1 MLSDMGITTLTLA
14 DGRVQLLHT
23 FSNVIYYVKYRKS
36 FNILLPFIYDEL
48 LCICL
53 KAKTPQD
60 SEEGLLFMQEMVEL
74 TKMQIQPETK
84 PQTVTFVKPNTDPPE
99 KVTLLAGPAQ
109 FGPELQNFDKITGK
123 VIFTY
128 PPAACTD
135 LLNAD
140 KLTGKIVIMDRGNCM
155 FIEKV
160 RVIAKNSFKSVF
172 L

>member
-1 MLSDMGITTLTLA
+1 
-14 DGRVQLLHT
+14 
-23 FSNVIYYVKYRKS
+23 
-36 FNILLPFIYDEL
+36 
-48 LCICL
+48 
-53 KAKTPQD
+53 
-60 SEEGLLFMQEMVEL
+60 MQEMIEL

-99 KVTLLAGPAQ
+99 KITLLAGPAQ

-140 KLTGKIVIMDRGNCM
+140 RLAGKIVIMDRGNCM

-160 RVIAKNSFKSVF
+160 YVTANHFSKSAFYSCNFIFSSLTLGTENSKSWCSRWNSIR
-172 L
+172 

>member
-1 MLSDMGITTLTLA
+1 MRRLFE
-14 DGRVQLLHT
+14 Q
-23 FSNVIYYVKYRKS
+23 
-36 FNILLPFIYDEL
+36 
-48 LCICL
+48 
-53 KAKTPQD
+53 AKTPQD

-74 TKMQIQPETK
+74 SKMQIQQPETK
-84 PQTVTFVKPNTDPPE
+84 PQTVTFVKPKTDPPE

-109 FGPELQNFDKITGK
+109 FGPELQNFDKINGK

-140 KLTGKIVIMDRGNCM
+140 KLAGKIVIMDRGNCM

-160 RVIAKNSFKSVF
+160 HLCVF
-172 L
+172 AQEFFFMSAIST

>member
-1 MLSDMGITTLTLA
+1 MSHYYH
-14 DGRVQLLHT
+14 RLHLM
-23 FSNVIYYVKYRKS
+23 SYK
-36 FNILLPFIYDEL
+36 
-48 LCICL
+48 CIFL

-84 PQTVTFVKPNTDPPE
+84 PQTVTFIKPNTDPPE

-140 KLTGKIVIMDRGNCM
+140 RLAGKIVIMDRGSCM

-160 RVIAKNSFKSVF
+160 CAAKHFEIALSHCNFTF
-172 L
+172 

>member
-1 MLSDMGITTLTLA
+1 MYLTRA
-14 DGRVQLLHT
+14 
-23 FSNVIYYVKYRKS
+23 IKS
-36 FNILLPFIYDEL
+36 
-48 LCICL
+48 ICVVCS
-53 KAKTPQD
+53 KTQAKTPQD

-74 TKMQIQPETK
+74 SKMQTQHPETK

-109 FGPELQNFDKITGK
+109 FGPELQSFDKIAGK
-123 VIFTY
+123 VVFTY

-140 KLTGKIVIMDRGNCM
+140 RLAGKIVIMDRGNCM

-160 RVIAKNSFKSVF
+160 FSPVKFAFFFILYFSCIIIMRSMCSVF
-172 L
+172 F

>member
-1 MLSDMGITTLTLA
+1 M
-14 DGRVQLLHT
+14 QYE
-23 FSNVIYYVKYRKS
+23 FVIR
-36 FNILLPFIYDEL
+36 
-48 LCICL
+48 CL
-53 KAKTPQD
+53 FEQAKTPQD

-74 TKMQIQPETK
+74 SKMQTQQPETK
-84 PQTVTFVKPNTDPPE
+84 PQTVTFVKPNTNPPE

-109 FGPELQNFDKITGK
+109 FGPELQSFDKITGK

-140 KLTGKIVIMDRGNCM
+140 KMAGKIVIMDRGNCM

-160 RVIAKNSFKSVF
+160 HLLYLRTRSFLSCKLF
-172 L
+172 

>member
-1 MLSDMGITTLTLA
+1 
-14 DGRVQLLHT
+14 
-23 FSNVIYYVKYRKS
+23 
-36 FNILLPFIYDEL
+36 
-48 LCICL
+48 
-53 KAKTPQD
+53 
-60 SEEGLLFMQEMVEL
+60 MQEMVEL

-84 PQTVTFVKPNTDPPE
+84 PQTVTFTKPNTDPPE
-99 KVTLLAGPAQ
+99 KITLLAGPAQ

-140 KLTGKIVIMDRGNCM
+140 RLAGKIVIMDRGNCM

-160 RVIAKNSFKSVF
+160 YVAAKYFSKSSFISFRFSCLILGAKNSTSWCSCRNSIG
-172 L
+172 

>member
-1 MLSDMGITTLTLA
+1 
-14 DGRVQLLHT
+14 
-23 FSNVIYYVKYRKS
+23 
-36 FNILLPFIYDEL
+36 
-48 LCICL
+48 
-53 KAKTPQD
+53 
-60 SEEGLLFMQEMVEL
+60 MQEMVEL
-74 TKMQIQPETK
+74 SKMQTQQPETK

-109 FGPELQNFDKITGK
+109 FGPELQSFDKIMGK

-140 KLTGKIVIMDRGNCM
+140 KLAGKIVIMDRGNCM

-160 RVIAKNSFKSVF
+160 IGLCDFFFLHWLSVLWF
-172 L
+172 HVVVHNPRHGEFSELAH